1 MSLQVEKME
10 KNMAKL
16 TVTVSADNFEEAMK
30 KSFNKNKNRFTVPGF
45 RKGKATRQM
54 VEKHYGIGV
63 LLEDAVDISI
73 NETYPD
79 AAKESEL
86 DIVAMPQI
94 DIVKVG
100 KGEEFVYTA
109 TVALKPEVTLGE
121 YKGLEIAKKDAE
133 VTEKDIEDAI
143 KVEQNK
149 NARLVS
155 IEDRAVISGDTTVI
169 DFEGSIDGKLF
180 DGGAGED
187 YTLVIGSNSFIA
199 GFEDQII
206 GHNVGDEFD
215 INVTFPENY
224 HIADLAAKPAVFKVK
239 LKEIKAKDLPEINDD
254 FISEISEFET
264 LEEYKKDLKV
274 KLGEAKEK
282 RVKTEVE
289 NEALSKAVENASMDI
304 PEPMVKE
311 QVDRMIND
319 YANRMSAQGYSLD
332 QYMQFTGMT
341 VDTLRT
347 QMEPGAL
354 NQIKSR
360 LVLEKIAEVEK
371 LEASDEDIENELKK
385 IAQNYKMELDK
396 VKEFF
401 PESQKEALS
410 KDIILNKA
418 VDLLVENVKMV

>member
-215 INVTFPENY
+215 VNVTFPENY